1 MDKREAK
8 RYLAK
13 LYGAGDAFEVLYL
26 NAEGRVARKQHT
38 LTGPEIIEEFIEE
51 VERAEGAGFNVY
63 VSAIP
68 LNKQG
73 ETYDRIW
80 VDQDDP
86 EGVWPFAANEIV
98 WPKPSTLVKTSDA
111 VGGYRWQAIWLLKE
125 PIEAKEARRAMKHL
139 AKLIG
144 ADEGVHDARRVLR
157 LPGVMNVKRASQARL
172 LDSGDAIEYAAFG
185 IPAADTT
192 AGVLDSLLNADVQ
205 NPNHV
210 LGEFLDG
217 VSEGERN
224 RKAYMAARHLK
235 NAAVQYMDA
244 AAIMKL
250 GAGRCE
256 PPLDDRELE
265 AALDS
270 AYHRSDT

>member
-8 RYLAK
+8 RFLSK

-26 NAEGRVARKQHT
+26 NNEGQVARKAHT
-38 LTGPEIIEEFIEE
+38 LTGPEIEEEFIEE
-51 VERAEGAGFNVY
+51 AERAEGAGFNVY
-63 VSAIP
+63 VSVIP
-68 LNKQG
+68 TNKQG
-73 ETYDRIW
+73 DTYDRIW

-86 EGVWPFAANEIV
+86 EGCWPFAANEIV
-98 WPKPSTLVKTSDA
+98 WPKPTTLVKTSDA

-125 PIEAKEARRAMKHL
+125 PIPAKEAKRAMKYL
-139 AKLIG
+139 AKQIG

-172 LDSGDAIEYAAFG
+172 LDSGDSIEYAAFG
-185 IPAADTT
+185 IPEADTT
-192 AGVLDSLLNADVQ
+192 AGVLTTLMNADVQ

-210 LGEFLDG
+210 LGEWLDG
-217 VSEGERN
+217 VNEGDRN

-235 NAAVQYMDA
+235 NAAVQYNDA

-250 GAGRCE
+250 GAQRCE

-270 AYHRSDT
+270 AYHRSEA